1 MVSHRLFYIRSLRI
15 IHGVSNMTGK
25 VSDDHSWML
34 RSQMIVH
41 AAFYSK
47 GCWYL
52 LVFHQMT
59 EVTHHNSSKR
69 RGCVLQKQSKLC
81 LF

>member
-1 MVSHRLFYIRSLRI
+1 
-15 IHGVSNMTGK
+15 MTGM

-41 AAFYSK
+41 AAFYRLSK

-59 EVTHHNSSKR
+59 EVYTTTAPN
-69 RGCVLQKQSKLC
+69 
-81 LF
+81 